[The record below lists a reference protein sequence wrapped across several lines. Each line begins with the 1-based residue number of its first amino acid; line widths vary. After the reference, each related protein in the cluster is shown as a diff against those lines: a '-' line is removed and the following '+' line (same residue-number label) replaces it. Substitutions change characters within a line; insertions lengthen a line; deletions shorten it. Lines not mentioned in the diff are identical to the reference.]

1 LFRRGEVTIGMVYLV
16 FVYTETLA
24 RPIQAINRQ
33 VQDFQTAAAAV
44 GRVSDLL
51 ATRSRVVD
59 GPGDA
64 IPQTPPG
71 VELTGV
77 GFHYIDGEPVLDDV
91 SIRLEP
97 GHVLG
102 LLGRTGSG
110 KTTITRLLLRFYD
123 PESGSVRVGD
133 VDLRRLRTADLRRH
147 VGLVTQDVHLFHASV
162 RDNVTF
168 FDPAV
173 PDERIAGVLR
183 ELGLGE
189 WLDRLP
195 RGLDTP
201 IAPGGAG
208 LSSGEAQLLAFAR
221 VFLREPGLVV
231 LDEATSRL
239 DPATERRVEHAIDE
253 LLRGRTAI
261 VVAHRLRTVLRADDI
276 LIVSDG
282 RVLEYGSRLS
292 LVADPDSQFSRLLR
306 TGLEDVLA

>member
-1 LFRRGEVTIGMVYLV
+1 
-16 FVYTETLA
+16 
-24 RPIQAINRQ
+24 
-33 VQDFQTAAAAV
+33 
-44 GRVSDLL
+44 
-51 ATRSRVVD
+51 
-59 GPGDA
+59 
-64 IPQTPPG
+64 
-71 VELTGV
+71 
-77 GFHYIDGEPVLDDV
+77 
-91 SIRLEP
+91 
-97 GHVLG
+97 
-102 LLGRTGSG
+102 
-110 KTTITRLLLRFYD
+110 
-123 PESGSVRVGD
+123 
-133 VDLRRLRTADLRRH
+133 